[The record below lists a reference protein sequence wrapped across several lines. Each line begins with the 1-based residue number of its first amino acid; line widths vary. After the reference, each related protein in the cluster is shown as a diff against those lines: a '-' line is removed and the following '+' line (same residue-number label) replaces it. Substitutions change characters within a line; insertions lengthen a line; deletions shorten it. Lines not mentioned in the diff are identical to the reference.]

1 VDVKNH
7 EIGKALMKAGP
18 GCNLEAPNP
27 KLRNLVSSLLISLG
41 ELDELVTGLH
51 EVLEPILA
59 PSLPKPPASDESVT
73 PSALERSGAVFLP
86 PDPTDSPLCAK
97 LRDSL
102 DLLQAEKDR
111 IRMLTSYIEV

>member
-18 GCNLEAPNP
+18 GCNLEAPNT
-27 KLRNLVSSLLISLG
+27 LRNLVSSLLISLG

-59 PSLPKPPASDESVT
+59 PSLPKPPAYEESVT
-73 PSALERSGAVFLP
+73 PS
-86 PDPTDSPLCAK
+86 DPTDSPLCAK

>member
-1 VDVKNH
+1 
-7 EIGKALMKAGP
+7 
-18 GCNLEAPNP
+18 
-27 KLRNLVSSLLISLG
+27 
-41 ELDELVTGLH
+41 
-51 EVLEPILA
+51 LA

-73 PSALERSGAVFLP
+73 PS
-86 PDPTDSPLCAK
+86 DPTDSPLCAK

>member
-1 VDVKNH
+1 MDVKNH

-59 PSLPKPPASDESVT
+59 PSLSKPPASDESVT
-73 PSALERSGAVFLP
+73 
-86 PDPTDSPLCAK
+86 PTDSPLCAK

>member
-1 VDVKNH
+1 MDVKNH

-18 GCNLEAPNP
+18 GCNLEAPNT
-27 KLRNLVSSLLISLG
+27 LRNLVSSLLISLG

-73 PSALERSGAVFLP
+73 PS
-86 PDPTDSPLCAK
+86 DPTDSPLCAK